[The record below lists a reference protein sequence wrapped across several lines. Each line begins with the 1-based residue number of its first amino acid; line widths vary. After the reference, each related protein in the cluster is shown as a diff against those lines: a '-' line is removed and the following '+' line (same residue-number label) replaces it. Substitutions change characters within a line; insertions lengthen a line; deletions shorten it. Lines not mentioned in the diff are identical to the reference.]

1 MCVSNRFI
9 SNFVILLTA
18 VITHVQV
25 FCYRVTLLQRS
36 GLKPGPAR
44 PRETRPDRPKTIG
57 LKCLIG
63 LKCRPARLGRAGI
76 FASVLSVTRQTGQC

>member
-44 PRETRPDRPKTIG
+44 HGPEKPG
-57 LKCLIG
+57 LIG
-63 LKCRPARLGRAGI
+63 LKR
-76 FASVLSVTRQTGQC
+76 